1 MFRKLNFLYL
11 QLLNSFGSSSKF
23 QVQSSRFKVSSF
35 KAYAVSVI
43 LNVVKNL

>member
-11 QLLNSFGSSSKF
+11 QLLNSFGF
-23 QVQSSRFKVSSF
+23 RFKVSSF